1 MNDDDLDDLQPRSA
15 GEIAERVLGLI
26 AVIGK
31 VQFPSQNAKWMAAH
45 DIARYLSQAER
56 EFIDTPSPAQRDMV
70 KFSWRSEALVS
81 LLWSLHGLERM
92 PELHKQFDVFSNA
105 MVLQAIQQTP
115 HFLQQPVRR
124 ALAELQ
130 AQEQYLYH
138 QHWRVRDR
146 DLGFHKDEPGEDDPD
161 IDSLISGLVYER
173 RYAMSW
179 VLGYGDTWDD
189 VPTDT

>member
-1 MNDDDLDDLQPRSA
+1 MDDDDSDEMQPRSA

-26 AVIGK
+26 AVVGK
-31 VQFPSQNAKWMAAH
+31 VQFPSQNAKWMAAN
-45 DIARYLSQAER
+45 DIGRYLSQAER

-70 KFSWRSEALVS
+70 NFSWRSEALVS
-81 LLWSLHGLERM
+81 LLWSLRGLEHM
-92 PELHKQFDVFSNA
+92 PELNKQFDVFSNA
-105 MVLQAIQQTP
+105 MVLQAIQQTS
-115 HFLQQPVRR
+115 HFLLQPVRR
-124 ALAELQ
+124 ELGELQ
-130 AQEQYLYH
+130 AQEQYLYR

-146 DLGFHKDEPGEDDPD
+146 DLGIHNDKPGEDDPD

-179 VLGYGDTWDD
+179 VLGRGDSWDD

>member
-70 KFSWRSEALVS
+70 NFSWRSEALVS

-115 HFLQQPVRR
+115 HFLQQPVGARWPSCR
-124 ALAELQ
+124 PRSSTSTTSTGVCVTVTWAFTKMS
-130 AQEQYLYH
+130 
-138 QHWRVRDR
+138 RVRMIR
-146 DLGFHKDEPGEDDPD
+146 TLT
-161 IDSLISGLVYER
+161 
-173 RYAMSW
+173 A
-179 VLGYGDTWDD
+179 
-189 VPTDT
+189 